1 MRERIRLGGGEAAR
15 MSWMNT
21 RLYAHPKR
29 RLAVARN
36 GGGGDNTAD
45 QVHEQIRDGILS
57 GEYRPNQRLVEEELA
72 RNLQVSRTPVREALL
87 RLQQQGLVH
96 RDRGWQARAEVESS
110 AARLAASRISRDE
123 VTRLEE
129 LIVSMERET
138 NRRLINALNDEFHS
152 VITQAARNHVLADLA
167 RATRINYWNFAS
179 PILFTQA
186 QDEVVNSEHRQLAV
200 ALAGGDADL
209 AASIARAHVSH
220 TADIIAEALGLE
232 RRHKVLRK

>member
-1 MRERIRLGGGEAAR
+1 M
-15 MSWMNT
+15 
-21 RLYAHPKR
+21 
-29 RLAVARN
+29 ARN

-96 RDRGWQARAEVESS
+96 RDRGWQVRDHGPEEILEFLEARAEVESS

-209 AASIARAHVSH
+209 AASIARTHVSH